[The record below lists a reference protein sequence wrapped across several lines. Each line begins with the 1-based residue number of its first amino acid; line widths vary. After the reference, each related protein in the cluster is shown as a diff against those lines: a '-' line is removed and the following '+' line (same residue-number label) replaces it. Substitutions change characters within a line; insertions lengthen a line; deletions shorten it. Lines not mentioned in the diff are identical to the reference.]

1 MFSLFTHDRL
11 FIIQSAL
18 THARGAG
25 AGMRRP
31 YAWNVDMT
39 IYHTREDLSQ
49 VEPNYP
55 IAIWICLRHSVLAIC
70 YLPTNIL
77 LLNRGGTV

>member
-39 IYHTREDLSQ
+39 IYHTREGPKSSRTKLSNSHLDLPSALGTG
-49 VEPNYP
+49 N
-55 IAIWICLRHSVLAIC
+55 
-70 YLPTNIL
+70 L
-77 LLNRGGTV
+77 LFAY